1 MPGDA
6 SECRR
11 RAAHC
16 VALANASKIEIEKQR
31 LMALATTWA
40 RLAEKIE
47 RSEAIVADSTK
58 TQDRE
63 AKA

>member
-6 SECRR
+6 RECRR
-11 RAAHC
+11 RAARC
-16 VALANASKIEIEKQR
+16 VALANGSKIEIEKQR
-31 LMALATTWA
+31 LMALAATWA
-40 RLAEKIE
+40 RLADKLE
-47 RSEAIVADSTK
+47 RSEATADSTK

>member
-6 SECRR
+6 RECRR
-11 RAAHC
+11 RAARC
-16 VALANASKIEIEKQR
+16 VALANASKIETEKQR
-31 LMALATTWA
+31 LMALASTWA
-40 RLAEKIE
+40 RLADKIE
-47 RSEAIVADSTK
+47 LSEAIVADSTK

>member
-6 SECRR
+6 RECRR
-11 RAAHC
+11 RATRC
-16 VALANASKIEIEKQR
+16 VALANASKIETEKQR

-40 RLAEKIE
+40 RLADKVE
-47 RSEAIVADSTK
+47 RSEAIVAESAK

-63 AKA
+63 AKT